1 MKMEGVYD
9 YNLYE
14 EDPDDLFEA
23 TEGLLTE
30 IQGIVATLTEAQGKN
45 FDEFLETA
53 MCEVIFGSNCIE
65 NAGLSHDVTIRLCKE
80 IFHGRDPATV
90 QLRTQEEE
98 EAIRDLAG
106 RNLTSTKTVI
116 VRSRKEI
123 IQHALAFKYIA
134 ARMILQD
141 EPLSEQLIK
150 DTHKVLTEG
159 IDSDDGDCSETYSG
173 RYRTEDVVAGMNG
186 MFTPTAQVAMAMR
199 RLVAEFNQ
207 DVVAAE
213 TNRALDPYA
222 LAAKYCHKF
231 VNIHPFLD
239 GNGRTCRLI
248 LNTIL
253 LKYAGIVVPIGEE
266 DEDREAYMEI
276 AIKASMAELVEE
288 EERSRDPWGELASF
302 VLRKGEEKMRTLR
315 NTLKGRKVLR

>member
-1 MKMEGVYD
+1 MKMDGVYD

-23 TEGLLTE
+23 TKGLLTE
-30 IQGIVATLTEAQGKN
+30 IQGVVTTLSEAQGKN

-65 NAGLSHDVTIRLCKE
+65 NAGCGHGVTIRLCKE
-80 IFHGRDPATV
+80 IFQGRDPATV
-90 QLRTQEEE
+90 QPRTQEEE

-106 RNLTSTKTVI
+106 QNLPNTKTEI
-116 VRSRKEI
+116 PRSRKEI

-134 ARMILQD
+134 IRMILQN

-159 IDSDDGDCSETYSG
+159 LDSDDGDRSETYSG
-173 RYRTEDVVAGMNG
+173 QYRTEEVVAGMSG

-199 RLVAEFNQ
+199 RVVAEFNQ
-207 DVVAAE
+207 DIAAAE
-213 TNRALDPYA
+213 ANRVLDPYA

-253 LKYAGIVVPIGEE
+253 LKYAGIVVPIGEK
-266 DEDREAYMEI
+266 DEDREDYMEI
-276 AIKASMAELVEE
+276 ANKATMAEQVEE
-288 EERSRDPWGELASF
+288 DERSRDPWGELASF
-302 VLRKGEEKMRTLR
+302 VLRKGAEKMQTLR
-315 NTLKGRKVLR
+315 NTLKGRKV